1 MRIAGWLV
9 TAVTFSIVLGCSG
22 SPSAKNTGAPS
33 AGSSSQATASKTMIM
48 IARYEVTD
56 LAPKILGSSNP
67 ILSKR
72 LFNAALAL
80 MDGDES
86 PRPYLAESLPEL
98 NTESWRPLP
107 EGGMET

>member
-9 TAVTFSIVLGCSG
+9 TAVTVSMILGCAGAPPARTTS
-22 SPSAKNTGAPS
+22 SPSSGTS
-33 AGSSSQATASKTMIM
+33 AESTVSKTMIM

-56 LAPKILGSSNP
+56 LAPKIQGSSNP
-67 ILSKR
+67 ILGKR

-80 MDGDES
+80 MDGDEK

-98 NTESWRPLP
+98 NTE
-107 EGGMET
+107 